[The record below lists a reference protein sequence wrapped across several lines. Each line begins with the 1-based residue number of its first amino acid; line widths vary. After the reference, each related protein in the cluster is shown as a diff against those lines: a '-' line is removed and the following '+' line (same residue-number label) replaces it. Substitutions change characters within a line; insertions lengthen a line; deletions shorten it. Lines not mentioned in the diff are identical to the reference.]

1 MKYRAILAYDGTAY
15 QGFQR
20 QAEGIPTIQAAVE
33 QAIKTVT
40 QQTATVIGAGRTDT
54 GVHATGQVISFT
66 VDWRHHHQAL
76 LTALNARLPDD
87 IALQTLVE
95 EPNDKFHPR
104 FSAQSRS
111 YGYTVLQTEQRQPLL
126 RNRAW
131 YVRSQLNADA
141 MQAAAQLLVGEH
153 DFATFGQPPHGENTV
168 RFVFRSEWQ
177 TQTDLLIYRIEATA
191 FLQHMVRR
199 IVGMLVD
206 VGRGWLTP
214 EQFEDRF
221 RRADLSLA
229 KTVAPPQGLILEAV
243 RYAPDNT

>member
-1 MKYRAILAYDGTAY
+1 VKYRAILAYDGTAY

-20 QAEGIPTIQAAVE
+20 QAESIPTIQAAVE
-33 QAIKTVT
+33 QAIKAVT
-40 QQTATVIGAGRTDT
+40 QQVVTVHGAGRTDT
-54 GVHATGQVISFT
+54 GVHATGQVITFA
-66 VDWRHHHQAL
+66 VDWRQQHQVL
-76 LTALNARLPDD
+76 LRALNAQLPDD

-95 EPNDKFHPR
+95 ERNEKFHPR

-111 YGYTVLQTEQRQPLL
+111 YSYTVLQTDQRQPLL

-131 YVRSQLNADA
+131 HVRSQLDREA
-141 MQAAAQLLVGEH
+141 MEAAAQLLVGEH
-153 DFATFGQPPHGENTV
+153 NFATFGQPPQGENTV
-168 RFVFRSEWQ
+168 RYVFRSKWQ
-177 TQTDLLIYRIEATA
+177 TQPEMLIYHIEATA

-206 VGRGWLTP
+206 VGRGWLTL

-229 KTVAPPQGLILEAV
+229 KTVAPPQGLILDAV
-243 RYAPDNT
+243 RYPPDDT

>member
-40 QQTATVIGAGRTDT
+40 QQVVTVNGAGRTDA
-54 GVHATGQVISFT
+54 GVHAAGQVITFA
-66 VDWRHHHQAL
+66 VDWRHHHQVL
-76 LTALNARLPDD
+76 LQALNARLPDD
-87 IALQTLVE
+87 IVLQMLVE
-95 EPNDKFHPR
+95 ELNDKFHPR

-111 YGYTVLQTEQRQPLL
+111 YNYNVLQTVHRQPLL

-131 YVRSQLNADA
+131 YVRSKLDADV
-141 MQAAAQLLVGEH
+141 MQAAAKLLVGEH
-153 DFATFGQPPHGENTV
+153 DFATFGQPPQGENTV
-168 RFVFRSEWQ
+168 RLVFRSDWQ
-177 TQTDLLIYRIEATA
+177 IQPEMLIYHIEATA

-199 IVGMLVD
+199 MVGMLVD
-206 VGRGWLTP
+206 VGRGWLTLK
-214 EQFEDRF
+214 QFEDRF

-229 KTVAPPQGLILEAV
+229 KTIAPPQGLTLEAV
-243 RYAPDNT
+243 RYPPD